1 MSTVKE
7 APGQKERMTETVP
20 TSETAKREGGRP
32 VRSTHTPMAW
42 GGHPIAWMRQFA
54 EEMDRMLEGFGLEHG
69 MRIPSMLTRGRELL
83 RRETGMIPA
92 RWSPQIDVLERE
104 GKFIVRVDLP
114 GMTKDEV
121 KVEVTNEFLTISG
134 ERHFAVKKEEKEG
147 LFYNERSFGSFYR
160 TIPLPEGI
168 DIAKAIALFQNGV
181 LEVVVPVP
189 KVTEQPVKRLEV
201 REVK

>member
-20 TSETAKREGGRP
+20 TESLKREAGRP
-32 VRSTHTPMAW
+32 VRGTHTPMAW
-42 GGHPIAWMRQFA
+42 GGHPIAWMRHFA
-54 EEMDRMLEGFGLEHG
+54 EEMDRMLEGFGMERGL
-69 MRIPSMLTRGRELL
+69 RIPSMLTRGRELL

-104 GKFIVRVDLP
+104 GKFLVRVDLP
-114 GMTKDEV
+114 GMTREQV
-121 KVEVTNEFLTISG
+121 KVEATNEFLTISG
-134 ERHFAVKKEEKEG
+134 ERRFEIKKEEKEG

-160 TIPLPEGI
+160 AIPLPEGV
-168 DIAKAIALFQNGV
+168 DVAKATAEFKNGV

-189 KVTEQPVKRLEV
+189 KVTEQPVKVLEV